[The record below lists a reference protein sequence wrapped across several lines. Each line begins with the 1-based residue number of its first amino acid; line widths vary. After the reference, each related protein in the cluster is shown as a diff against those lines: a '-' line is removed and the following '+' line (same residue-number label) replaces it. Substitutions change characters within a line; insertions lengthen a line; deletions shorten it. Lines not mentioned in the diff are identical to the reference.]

1 MCSFNLPI
9 EVKTREQLKAML
21 TAIIEMQGQRVAF
34 MRYAEEVNGGYAD
47 PNTSQEMDR
56 LFKLVKTVKE
66 LEENREFVR
75 ITAERQSS
83 GGVLSAIFGDRAQ
96 ALRDMEQPLNE
107 AETTMI
113 IRQSIEE

>member
-1 MCSFNLPI
+1 V
-9 EVKTREQLKAML
+9 EVKTKEQLKALM
-21 TAIIEMQGQRVAF
+21 TAIIEMQGHRVAF
-34 MRYAEEVNGGYAD
+34 MRFSEEMNGGYAD
-47 PNTSQEMDR
+47 PNTSQEIDR

-66 LEENREFVR
+66 LDENKEFIR

-96 ALRDMEQPLNE
+96 ALREMEQPINE
-107 AETTMI
+107 EQTTMI